1 MSSMSISQSFS
12 PLSRLQS
19 TLASEVSSG
28 AISSSDQSALS
39 SALSDIDSALK
50 SQAPQAG
57 TSPSSGTPPS
67 RDAIKSKIDSLI
79 ADEVKSGKLT
89 SAQADE
95 LKQVFAK
102 AFQGHHQGGG
112 EDGPGGPGGAG
123 GPGGGGANST
133 STDPADANKD
143 GVVTAAEQAAYDAAH
158 STQADATTSS
168 DATSSS
174 ASSSDTSGSDT
185 SKVLSDFLKMIQ
197 ESQSNASSY
206 GANGDSADSRIQSL
220 VVNYQA

>member
-1 MSSMSISQSFS
+1 MSISQSFS

-57 TSPSSGTPPS
+57 SSPSSGTPPS

-112 EDGPGGPGGAG
+112 EGGPGGPGGPG
-123 GPGGGGANST
+123 GGGGANST

-158 STQADATTSS
+158 STQADAT
-168 DATSSS
+168 SSS
-174 ASSSDTSGSDT
+174 ASSSSDTSGSDT